1 LVVKTERKKK
11 ITRFDEGPR
20 EKVRAVGGFG
30 RQHLLYSMEN
40 RSGAQGKQQAGG
52 ALGTRIRGGGKFG
65 YPEILRTKLAED
77 FRRFRNEVMDSHRRL
92 PLPANIFA
100 G

>member
-1 LVVKTERKKK
+1 VNLVSCALVVKTERKKK

-52 ALGTRIRGGGKFG
+52 ALGTRIRGGGKF
-65 YPEILRTKLAED
+65 D